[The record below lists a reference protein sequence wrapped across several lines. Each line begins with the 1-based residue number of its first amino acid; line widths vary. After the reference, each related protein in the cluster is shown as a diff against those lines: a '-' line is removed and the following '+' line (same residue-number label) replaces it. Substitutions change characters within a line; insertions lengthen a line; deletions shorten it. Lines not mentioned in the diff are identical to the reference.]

1 MYLFFDTETTGLS
14 SHKDHVV
21 QLAWMLTD
29 SAGNIKAEECHVI
42 RPDGYAIPTIAANI
56 HGITT
61 ARACAIGQPLELV
74 LNRFSNA
81 AARATMIIAHNLTFD
96 LGILKHDYKI
106 ANLPFPLH
114 GKIQICT
121 MKLSTAW
128 CRLPKLNN
136 TTGFKWPSLDEL
148 HYRLFGEGFDG
159 AHDALAD
166 THACRRCYFELVR
179 LEVITPPNRPQ
190 ETIKLAP
197 LADYYNDKQ
206 APQGCADAQSALRML
221 GIDWTKELE
230 EQNIKNDFSEGLYGW
245 IYDNKTKILKNNLTG
260 MEYPPSRYER
270 HSSMGVSGYRIFFAP
285 DTWVN
290 DDDVYWN

>member
-1 MYLFFDTETTGLS
+1 
-14 SHKDHVV
+14 
-21 QLAWMLTD
+21 
-29 SAGNIKAEECHVI
+29 
-42 RPDGYAIPTIAANI
+42 
-56 HGITT
+56 
-61 ARACAIGQPLELV
+61 
-74 LNRFSNA
+74 
-81 AARATMIIAHNLTFD
+81 MIIAHNLTFD

-179 LEVITPPNRPQ
+179 LEVITPPNRP
-190 ETIKLAP
+190 EGTTKPATI
-197 LADYYNDKQ
+197 NDHNFK
-206 APQGCADAQSALRML
+206 
-221 GIDWTKELE
+221 
-230 EQNIKNDFSEGLYGW
+230 EGLQYVYRDIEMPSMHVLYTMERNGVLLDCDLLK
-245 IYDNKTKILKNNLTG
+245 IQSRELGEKLLALEVRAHEAAGQPFNLNSTKHIQEILFDKLGLPVKKKTPGGDPSTDEEVLQELALD
-260 MEYPPSRYER
+260 YPLPK
-270 HSSMGVSGYRIFFAP
+270 
-285 DTWVN
+285 
-290 DDDVYWN
+290 